1 MKTQIQYLLA
11 VQLVITLFYLVL
23 AYLLKP
29 GSEVSALTG
38 CFASLLPNIY
48 FYIKML
54 RQAENNDAA
63 EWLGYAYRSDI
74 GKWLMAGVIFAVL
87 FSSGYQWDP
96 LILFVGYLLVQMSGI
111 FVPFIH
117 KGN

>member
-1 MKTQIQYLLA
+1 MF
-11 VQLVITLFYLVL
+11 FYLALVYFL
-23 AYLLKP
+23 RP
-29 GSEVSALTG
+29 ESEISAITG

-74 GKWLMAGVIFAVL
+74 GKWLMAGMIFAVL

-111 FVPFIH
+111 FVPLIH